1 MTTYTATTLTIKL
14 RYLLRETWL
23 GIQRGGWM
31 NWSAVST
38 IAILLC
44 LFGLGLLAS
53 WQMDNLLADLGNQLE
68 ISVYLQEGAE
78 PQKMQSVLS
87 AVAGVAD
94 TNIIPKD
101 QAWQALLAEMGN
113 SGIDQ
118 VTELL
123 GANPLADE
131 IKLRVHPQA
140 DIAAIA
146 NQIKDIS
153 GVEEVWYTSAIAQG
167 LQQLRLAISL
177 GSSALVGI
185 CVLVA
190 VSVISTTIRLIIS
203 ARKTEIEVLQLVGAT
218 KRWITLPFLFQGIA
232 YGTLGAAIAYV
243 ILWSMM
249 RSLALVLD
257 SQPELVQA
265 LLGKIWQDWRC
276 YAILPLTLI
285 SFGTGVGL
293 FSSWLA
299 VRRLSG
305 S

>member
-1 MTTYTATTLTIKL
+1 
-14 RYLLRETWL
+14 
-23 GIQRGGWM
+23 M
-31 NWSAVST
+31 NWSAVSA

-44 LFGLGLLAS
+44 LLGLGLLAS
-53 WQMDNLLADLGNQLE
+53 WQMDNILADLGNQLE
-68 ISVYLQEGAE
+68 ISVYLQEAAE
-78 PQKMQSVLS
+78 PQKMQAVLS

-94 TNIIPKD
+94 ASIIPKD
-101 QAWQALLAEMGN
+101 QAWQALLAEMGK

-131 IKLRVHPQA
+131 VKLRVYPNA

-146 NQIKDIS
+146 KQIKQIS

-167 LQQLRLAISL
+167 LEQLRLAISL
-177 GSSALVGI
+177 VSAALVGI
-185 CVLVA
+185 CVLAA

-218 KRWITLPFLFQGIA
+218 QRWITLPFLFQGIA
-232 YGTLGAAIAYV
+232 YGTLGAAIAYTMLL
-243 ILWSMM
+243 ILI

-257 SQPELVQA
+257 SQPALVQA
-265 LLGKIWQDWRC
+265 LLGQIWQDWRC

>member
-1 MTTYTATTLTIKL
+1 MTTYTASTLTIKL

-23 GIQRGGWM
+23 GIKRGGWM

-38 IAILLC
+38 ITILLC

-53 WQMDNLLADLGNQLE
+53 WQMDYLLADLGNQLE
-68 ISVYLQEGAE
+68 ISVYLQEGTA
-78 PQKMQSVLS
+78 PQKMQAVLS

-94 TNIIPKD
+94 ASIIPKD
-101 QAWQALLAEMGN
+101 QAWQALLAEMGK

-123 GANPLADE
+123 GTNPLADE
-131 IKLRVHPQA
+131 IKLRVYPNA
-140 DIAAIA
+140 DIAAITS
-146 NQIKDIS
+146 QIKDIS
-153 GVEEVWYTSAIAQG
+153 GVEEVWYTSAITQG

-243 ILWSMM
+243 ILWSMIS
-249 RSLALVLD
+249 SLALVVD

-265 LLGKIWQDWRC
+265 LLGRIWQDWRC

-299 VRRLSG
+299 VRRLS
-305 S
+305 ST